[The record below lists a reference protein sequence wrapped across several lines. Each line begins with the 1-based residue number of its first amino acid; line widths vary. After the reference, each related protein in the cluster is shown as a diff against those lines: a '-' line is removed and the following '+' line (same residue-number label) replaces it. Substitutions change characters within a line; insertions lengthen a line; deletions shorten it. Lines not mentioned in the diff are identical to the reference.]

1 MSWESSDIV
10 DAPIADVVRWHERPG
25 ALHRLMPP
33 WQPLK
38 VQQEAANVSDGQAI
52 LRLPGGL
59 KWVAQ
64 HRDHVPGE
72 RFTDELTSLP
82 LTWRHTHEFW
92 ALGAHRT
99 RITDRIATPVPGR
112 LLKSTFEYRRR
123 QLRDDLAVAVRTKGP
138 VMTVA
143 VTGASGLVGTALCA
157 QLTTN
162 GHEVI
167 RLVRRSA
174 SSPAERQWYPAASDP
189 ELLRGV
195 DAVVHLAGEPIAGRF
210 TQSHREAI
218 YDSRVGPTRALAAA
232 AAAAGVKT
240 FVCAS
245 AIGIYGA
252 DRGDEVLT
260 EESERGTGFLAD
272 VVDDW
277 EKATQPASEAGVRV
291 VNVRTGIA
299 LSPRGGALQL
309 LRLVFLTGLG
319 GRLGDGRQWM
329 SWIDLDDLT
338 DIYLAAL
345 TDDSWSGP
353 INAVSPNP
361 VRNEEFSKT
370 LGKVLHRPSFFPA
383 PSFGPALLLGREG
396 AKEVAFADQRVV
408 PARLTA
414 HGHPFRRPDLE
425 DCLRHQLGKFKE

>member
-10 DAPIADVVRWHERPG
+10 DAPIDEVIRWHERPG

-33 WQPLK
+33 WQPLT
-38 VQQEAANVSDGQAI
+38 VQQEAENVSDGQAI
-52 LRLPGGL
+52 LRLPGGF

-64 HRDHVPGE
+64 HRDHVPNE

-82 LTWRHTHEFW
+82 LRWRHTHEFW
-92 ALGAHRT
+92 SLGSHRT

-112 LLKSTFEYRRR
+112 LLRSTFEYRRR
-123 QLRDDLAVAVRTKGP
+123 QLRDDLAVAARTKGP
-138 VMTVA
+138 LMTVA
-143 VTGASGLVGTALCA
+143 VTGASGLVGNALCA
-157 QLTTN
+157 QLTTC
-162 GHEVI
+162 GHEVV
-167 RLVRRSA
+167 RLVRRSP
-174 SSPAERQWYPAASDP
+174 STSLEREWNPDDPAPD
-189 ELLRGV
+189 LLRGI

-210 TQSHREAI
+210 TDSHRDAI
-218 YDSRVGPTRALAAA
+218 YNSRIGPTRALAEAA
-232 AAAAGVKT
+232 AQAGVKT
-240 FVCAS
+240 FACAS

-277 EKATQPASEAGVRV
+277 EKATLPASEAGVRV

-299 LSPRGGALQL
+299 MSPRGGALQL

-345 TDDSWSGP
+345 TDDTWTGP

-370 LGKVLHRPSFFPA
+370 LGKVLHRPALFPA

-414 HGHPFRRPDLE
+414 HGHPFRRPVLE
-425 DCLRHQLGKFKE
+425 ACLRHQLGKFKG